1 MSGSKLIACKI
12 KGNNG
17 YTSINNTDKH
27 MVKFS
32 MASHFHLPGW
42 VRLSPPAPSQQTR
55 MMGSLSFSSPGQGR
69 RNLVSAAVKD
79 IHMKRPHPGKINR
92 NSSPSVPRATRL
104 VCTLERRHRLALLV
118 VQGLSLDSTEV
129 QVNLAVGLLL
139 PCEGVLHPV
148 LVITL
153 REVLTSVSTTGL
165 LTVGSSN
172 SGLGSVS
179 FFVN

>member
-1 MSGSKLIACKI
+1 
-12 KGNNG
+12 
-17 YTSINNTDKH
+17 
-27 MVKFS
+27 
-32 MASHFHLPGW
+32 
-42 VRLSPPAPSQQTR
+42 
-55 MMGSLSFSSPGQGR
+55 MGSLFHQSGQVR
-69 RNLVSAAVKD
+69 RNLVSAAAKN

>member
-1 MSGSKLIACKI
+1 
-12 KGNNG
+12 
-17 YTSINNTDKH
+17 
-27 MVKFS
+27 
-32 MASHFHLPGW
+32 
-42 VRLSPPAPSQQTR
+42 
-55 MMGSLSFSSPGQGR
+55 
-69 RNLVSAAVKD
+69 
-79 IHMKRPHPGKINR
+79 MKRPHPGKINR

-118 VQGLSLDSTEV
+118 IQGLGLDSTEV
-129 QVNLAVGLLL
+129 QVNLAVGVLL

-153 REVLTSVSTTGL
+153 REVLTSVGTTGL

-179 FFVN
+179 FSVNQPSFLSQRKNRDTYAQVSKLRSSRVSTMSVFQIMLRSLVPTWSYS